1 MPRRSEASV
10 RSRRLAFTL
19 RKLRRATGMTGA
31 DVAKAVEMSASKI
44 SRVESAESGIYLDDV
59 EKLLDFYGVTK
70 KQRVQLLD
78 LARHAEQRGLLR
90 VNSAHFPEDWQTWA
104 DFEEEANALH
114 FYEPLMIP
122 GLLQTAEYARK
133 IICATGNDLDDDQVE
148 TLVSSRMARQ
158 GLLTR
163 SNPLQLHAV
172 IEQSVLERQF
182 GDPHVYG
189 RQIRHITDM
198 AEMPNITV
206 QVIPTEAGLH
216 PGLNGAFVIL
226 KYDDDPSLVLLE
238 NKIASHFLDEPDQ
251 IALFEDTWGVLRDVA
266 FTAEET
272 AAYLKGL
279 A

>member
-10 RSRRLAFTL
+10 RSRRLAITL

-70 KQRVQLLD
+70 KQRVYLLD

-90 VNSAHFPEDWQTWA
+90 VNNAHFPEDWQTWA
-104 DFEEEANALH
+104 DFEDEASALLN
-114 FYEPLMIP
+114 YKPLTIP
-122 GLLQTAEYARK
+122 GLLQTTEYARQ
-133 IICATGNDLDDDQVE
+133 IIWATGHGLDEDQIE

-163 SNPLQLHAV
+163 SNPLQLHAI
-172 IEQSVLERQF
+172 IEQAVFDRPF
-182 GDPHVYG
+182 GDPHVYS
-189 RQIRHITDM
+189 RQIRHIVDM
-198 AEMPNITV
+198 SEMPNITV
-206 QVIPTEAGLH
+206 QVMPTEAGLH

-238 NKIASHFLDEPDQ
+238 NKIASHFLDEPNQ
-251 IALFEDTWGVLRDVA
+251 IELFEDTWGVLRDVA
-266 FTAEET
+266 FSVEET

-279 A
+279 T

>member
-1 MPRRSEASV
+1 
-10 RSRRLAFTL
+10 
-19 RKLRRATGMTGA
+19 MTGA

-70 KQRVQLLD
+70 KQRAHLLD
-78 LARHAEQRGLLR
+78 LARNAEQRGLLR
-90 VNSAHFPEDWQTWA
+90 VNNAHFPEDWQTWA
-104 DFEEEANALH
+104 DFEEEANALL

-133 IICATGNDLDDDQVE
+133 IIWATGHGMDDDQIE

-163 SNPLQLHAV
+163 SNPLQLHV
-172 IEQSVLERQF
+172 IIEQSALERPI
-182 GDPHVYG
+182 GDRHAYG
-189 RQIRHITDM
+189 RQIRHIIDM

-206 QVIPTEAGLH
+206 QAMPTEAGLH

-251 IALFEDTWGVLRDVA
+251 IELFEDTWGILRDVA
-266 FTAEET
+266 FSVEET